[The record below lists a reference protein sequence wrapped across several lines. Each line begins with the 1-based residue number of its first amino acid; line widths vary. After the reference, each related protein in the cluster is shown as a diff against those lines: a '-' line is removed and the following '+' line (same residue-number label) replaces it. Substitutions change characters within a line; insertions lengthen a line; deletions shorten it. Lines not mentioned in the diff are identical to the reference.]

1 MEIISISIMF
11 ILIGVGLF
19 YKFKYKKEKEI
30 EIKKNHDTEPLDWT
44 PIIPKDWEEANDDK
58 D

>member
-1 MEIISISIMF
+1 MF